1 MCVLK
6 LEQLLHILHKSSKRS
21 ESKTKINALTHF
33 AYLNTHYKFCVKHYS
48 QCTILGVEI
57 IKHFA
62 LFFQENYAGDN
73 KNYATA
79 GPTGRAKYQLWVTS
93 FKSQQN
99 SSGSD
104 RNIWEQ
110 FSVEPKPLSF
120 KACHLSLIF
129 WHLWSMPMK
138 FFWSIKISMPFFI
151 DFGPK

>member
-1 MCVLK
+1 MCK

-33 AYLNTHYKFCVKHYS
+33 AYLNIHYKFCVKHYS
-48 QCTILGVEI
+48 QCTIFGVEI

-93 FKSQQN
+93 FCNKIPQGVTETFGN
-99 SSGSD
+99 SFLL
-104 RNIWEQ
+104 NPNLYLLKLAL
-110 FSVEPKPLSF
+110 F
-120 KACHLSLIF
+120 H
-129 WHLWSMPMK
+129 
-138 FFWSIKISMPFFI
+138 
-151 DFGPK
+151 